1 MLVPNLFF
9 LILVPNCLFA
19 FLVPNCLNC
28 PFLLSGVKLSVAKTV
43 RVANCLVPICLVPN
57 CPLPK
62 CPTTHRSATKR
73 NWSKNCVAND
83 TFILLGKIAQRQ
95 PSLFLSRPHHF
106 IFAPKLSFI
115 PLFTWCYKNPTSL
128 TVQDD
133 FWENFARECWY
144 LIPSRLMMVVR
155 HCLKTCFPVFLA
167 NLEKSNA
174 ILLEI
179 FSAFFKSL
187 DAVTKL
193 K

>member
-43 RVANCLVPICLVPN
+43 RVPNCLVPICLVPK
-57 CPLPK
+57 CPFPK

-133 FWENFARECWY
+133 FLRTFCKKM
-144 LIPSRLMMVVR
+144 LIR
-155 HCLKTCFPVFLA
+155 HSFSLDDSGT
-167 NLEKSNA
+167 S
-174 ILLEI
+174 LLENL
-179 FSAFFKSL
+179 FSGLLSESGEEQCNSVGDFFYIL
-187 DAVTKL
+187 FNH
-193 K
+193 